1 MNKIVH
7 AFEILQSNRR
17 ERQNLPTID
26 MQILL
31 IQSGKAEMA
40 SMKVTMSLD
49 SNVNVRKWNAE

>member
-7 AFEILQSNRR
+7 AFEILQSSRR
-17 ERQNLPTID
+17 ERQNLPTCH

-49 SNVNVRKWNAE
+49 SNVNVRK